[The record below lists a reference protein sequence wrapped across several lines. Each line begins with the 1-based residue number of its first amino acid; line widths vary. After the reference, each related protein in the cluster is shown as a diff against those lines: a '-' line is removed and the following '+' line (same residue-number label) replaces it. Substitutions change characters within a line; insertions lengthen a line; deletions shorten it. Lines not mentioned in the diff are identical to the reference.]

1 MKIFWPKKEDKTADM
16 ESIEFKFYFIKIHSN
31 EEPTELKDE
40 KKPKIRFENLNRL
53 PEALANNI
61 KK

>member
-1 MKIFWPKKEDKTADM
+1 MKIFWQKKGDKTADM
-16 ESIEFKFYFIKIHSN
+16 ESIEFKFYFVKIYSN
-31 EEPTELKDE
+31 KEPTELKDE

-53 PEALANNI
+53 PKALANNI